1 MKTIRYLHS
10 GKLPLY
16 QKQKCFNNWIHKIKT
31 VKPICFNTFKNCI
44 STCEKPTCQSYSQFV
59 LILLKIHQEINVF
72 QLVRNP
78 PFSHLYASTY
88 YKIYFPSNF
97 LRTENYGSTMNNTH
111 RVHIEEPPLSQ

>member
-1 MKTIRYLHS
+1 MKTIVYLHS

-31 VKPICFNTFKNCI
+31 VKPIGFNTFKNCI
-44 STCEKPTCQSYSQFV
+44 STCEKPTFQSYSQFV

-88 YKIYFPSNF
+88 CRIYFPSNF
-97 LRTENYGSTMNNTH
+97 LRTDNSGSSMSNTH
-111 RVHIEEPPLSQ
+111 RVHFGKPPLSQ